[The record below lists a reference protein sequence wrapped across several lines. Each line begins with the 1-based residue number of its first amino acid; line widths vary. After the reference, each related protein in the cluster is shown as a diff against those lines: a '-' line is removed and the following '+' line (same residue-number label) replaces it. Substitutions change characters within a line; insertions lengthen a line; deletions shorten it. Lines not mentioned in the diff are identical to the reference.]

1 MSLNSALPESYRD
14 MIGEVLALMRD
25 QLNAYLRAQ
34 AGKPAS
40 HAEDKVQ

>member
-1 MSLNSALPESYRD
+1 

-34 AGKPAS
+34 SGMPDS
-40 HAEDKVQ
+40 QAEDKVQLLDRKSVV